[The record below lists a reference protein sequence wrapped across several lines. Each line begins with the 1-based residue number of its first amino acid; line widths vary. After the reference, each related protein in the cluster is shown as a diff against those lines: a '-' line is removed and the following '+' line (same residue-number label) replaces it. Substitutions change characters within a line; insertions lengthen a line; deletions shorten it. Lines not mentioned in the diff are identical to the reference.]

1 MKSACIRSFSGLY
14 FPTFGLNTDQKNSDY
29 GHFPRSFLANYQ
41 RHKYKRKSRE
51 NNIQWSLQKQFS
63 TMVFCE
69 KDVLENFAK
78 FTAQHLYLSFFL
90 NKVSSS
96 CNFIENKT
104 PIKMFSCEFHR
115 IFKNTSFHRT
125 SKRTASQH

>member
-1 MKSACIRSFSGLY
+1 MPVFGVFLVCI
-14 FPTFGLNTDQKNSDY
+14 FPHSDSIRTRKTPITDTF
-29 GHFPRSFLANYQ
+29 HAVFLANYQ

-78 FTAQHLYLSFFL
+78 FTGQHLYLSFFL